1 MVEQVKSLIKE
12 MGLFSTV
19 NFFGGME
26 QFKKMVIKN
35 PELEPFLGMF
45 RASCGVSSR
54 SNDYPEAF
62 FEFDILDFD
71 VQDENF
77 GELMVNMEVDFDN
90 LSGEEIYNLKQWMGA
105 VADDFGFE
113 IYDLDD
119 YFPPHVNLYIKSF
132 NGRPYEW
139 PGYDDVISD
148 EEAFE
153 LLDKTDMWDG
163 MIRESVEE
171 EDEKD
176 YGNDTLNIGKKR
188 LFRLWDNQGYANFD
202 ETLMKLFEIE
212 RRYED
217 IVNEWVVMWN
227 KKHNISPTK
236 YFEDDGYKFHT
247 LNKEHLYYSDD
258 SKQITVSDSEGLSGD
273 VMIHRIDIN
282 TNDKSVNV
290 WIEIIF
296 DSITEPMF
304 QGKSFD
310 EYYDYDNMDDDDYT
324 HMMDSY
330 RDDFLWLTTKY
341 IRDKYTDKMGY
352 YLEMDFS

>member
-12 MGLFSTV
+12 MGLFSTI

-35 PELEPFLGMF
+35 PELKPFLGML
-45 RASCGVSSR
+45 RGSCSVSSL

-62 FEFDILDFD
+62 FEFYILDLYK
-71 VQDENF
+71 QDSDF
-77 GELMVNMEVDFDN
+77 GEITVDMLVDFSN
-90 LSGEEIYNLKQWMGA
+90 LSGEEIYKLKQWMGV
-105 VADDFGFE
+105 VADDIGFE
-113 IYDLDD
+113 TYDLDESI
-119 YFPPHVNLYIKSF
+119 PTHVNLVIKSF
-132 NGRPYEW
+132 NGKPYNW
-139 PGYDDVISD
+139 PGWEGVISD

-153 LLDKTDMWDG
+153 LLDKTNMWDG

-176 YGNDTLNIGKKR
+176 YGNETLNVGKQR
-188 LFRLWDNQGYANFD
+188 LLRLWDKQGYAKFD
-202 ETLMKLFEIE
+202 ETIMKLFEIE

-273 VMIHRIDIN
+273 VIIHRIDIN
-282 TNDKSVNV
+282 TDDKSANV

-296 DSITEPMF
+296 DSITEPAF
-304 QGKSFD
+304 EGKSFD
-310 EYYDYDNMDDDDYT
+310 EYYDYDNMDEDYYQQV
-324 HMMDSY
+324 MDSY

-341 IRDKYTDKMGY
+341 IRDKYIDKMGY
-352 YLEMDFS
+352 YLEMDFA